1 MIEKNEKN
9 SYEKGLKIIENQWKT
24 AFVNIWK
31 LLKII
36 KKEKKKVITKVITI
50 FLQLESEEYV

>member
-1 MIEKNEKN
+1 MKKIAM
-9 SYEKGLKIIENQWKT
+9 KGLK
-24 AFVNIWK
+24 K

>member
-24 AFVNIWK
+24 AFVKIWK

>member
-1 MIEKNEKN
+1 MKKIAM
-9 SYEKGLKIIENQWKT
+9 KGLI
-24 AFVNIWK
+24 K

>member
-1 MIEKNEKN
+1 M
-9 SYEKGLKIIENQWKT
+9 KGLK
-24 AFVNIWK
+24 K